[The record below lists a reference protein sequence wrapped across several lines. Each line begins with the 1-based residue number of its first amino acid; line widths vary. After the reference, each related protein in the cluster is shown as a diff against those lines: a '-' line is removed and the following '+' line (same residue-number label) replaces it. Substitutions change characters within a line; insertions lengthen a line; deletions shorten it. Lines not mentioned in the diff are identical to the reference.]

1 MSSTSGGGPHPM
13 IRVPWEL
20 HALPNG
26 LRVVLSSDPNA
37 GVVGVNLWYGV
48 GSRNERPGR
57 TGFAHLFEHMMFQG
71 SANIPKNGHFEL
83 VERAGGSLNATTWFD
98 RTNYYESLPSHQL
111 ELALWL
117 ESDRMGWLV
126 PALTQETLDNQRE
139 VVKNEKRQRY
149 DNQPYGDW
157 DERLHAMVFPP
168 EHPYHHTVIGSMADL
183 DAATV
188 DDVVEFFRTYY
199 VPSNAVLSIAGN
211 FVAEHALDTA
221 ARWFGEIP
229 RGGPIPA
236 LPGRPELPPR
246 IGETV
251 RDEVRARVP
260 LPRTLI
266 ACRIPTIHDPQ
277 FHAIEV
283 AGAVLGTGRA
293 ARLYR
298 ALVRQRR
305 VAKDVVVY
313 VYPLTTGASMLVV
326 WATGY
331 PGTDCTELEAALVQ
345 QLEGLASVTE
355 REVERAIALTDTRFV
370 RLLEKVSE
378 RADMLSMF
386 TLMFDDPDRVNRE
399 MDCIRRVTATDV
411 RTVAQEWLGPDNRAV
426 LAYTPNS

>member
-1 MSSTSGGGPHPM
+1 MSNAAGDGPHPTL
-13 IRVPWEL
+13 RVPWEL
-20 HALPNG
+20 HELPNG
-26 LRVVLSSDPNA
+26 LRVVLSSDASA

-98 RTNYYESLPSHQL
+98 RTNYYQSLPSHQL

-183 DAATV
+183 DAATI

-199 VPSNAVLSIAGN
+199 VPSNAVLSIAGK
-211 FVAEHALDTA
+211 FVAEHALDAA

-229 RGGPIPA
+229 RGGPIPP
-236 LPGRPELPPR
+236 LPGCPELPPR

-251 RDEVRARVP
+251 RDEVRAHVP

-266 ACRIPTIHDPQ
+266 ACRIPTIHDPR

-298 ALVRQRR
+298 ALVRQRH
-305 VAKDVVVY
+305 VAKDVVAY

-345 QLEGLASVTE
+345 QLEGLTSVTDQ
-355 REVERAIALTDTRFV
+355 EVERAIALTDTRFV
-370 RLLEKVSE
+370 RLLEQVSE

-399 MDCIRRVTATDV
+399 MDYIRGVTATDV
-411 RTVAQEWLGPDNRAV
+411 HAVAQEWLGPDNRAV

>member
-1 MSSTSGGGPHPM
+1 MSNAAGDGPHPM
-13 IRVPWEL
+13 LRVPWEL
-20 HALPNG
+20 HELPNG
-26 LRVVLSSDPNA
+26 LRVVLSSDASA

-98 RTNYYESLPSHQL
+98 RTNYYQSLPSHQL

-168 EHPYHHTVIGSMADL
+168 EHPYHHAVIGSMEDL
-183 DAATV
+183 DAATI

-211 FVAEHALDTA
+211 LVAEHALDAA

-229 RGGPIPA
+229 RGGPIPP
-236 LPGRPELPPR
+236 LPGCPELPPR

-251 RDEVRARVP
+251 RDEVRTRVP

-283 AGAVLGTGRA
+283 AGAVLGTGRG

-298 ALVRQRR
+298 ALIRQRR
-305 VAKDVVVY
+305 MAKDVVAY

-345 QLEGLASVTE
+345 QLEGLTSVTD

-370 RLLEKVSE
+370 RLLEQVSE

-399 MDCIRRVTATDV
+399 MDYIRRVTATDL

-426 LAYTPNS
+426 LAYTPDS